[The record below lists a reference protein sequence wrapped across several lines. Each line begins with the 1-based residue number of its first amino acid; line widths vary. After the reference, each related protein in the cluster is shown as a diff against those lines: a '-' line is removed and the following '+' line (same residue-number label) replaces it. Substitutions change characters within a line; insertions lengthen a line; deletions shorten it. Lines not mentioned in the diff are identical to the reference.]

1 MEENTK
7 VLKKSFFKK
16 VWYSIFKLEKYGELS
31 AEGFGRAMNY
41 LLKLSFIIAII
52 IGCLVIFQIT
62 QKVQKAV
69 DFLNDQIGEFSYNEG
84 ILEITKEQPIKA
96 PSSTFGEVIVDTSVE
111 TEEQLNQYLNSLG
124 NDKALLLLKD
134 KVVVKGLLSDETI
147 NYKYSSLLKELN
159 INQIDKQGVINYI
172 TGNEIWNIYLQVF
185 LVICIYSFL
194 NTFVPILINA
204 FGLSIFGWIAT
215 WLAKMK
221 MRYIAVFNLAIYS
234 LTLSIIIQVAYM
246 IVNVLTGITM
256 TYFQVMYIA
265 VAAIYLIAAIFLIK
279 SEFMKLQL
287 QRIKEHEEQSNK
299 IKESEPEVDEKEEKK
314 KNEKENDKNEK
325 EDNKKDD
332 VGGKEEK
339 ETGTATG
346 GAEV

>member
-1 MEENTK
+1 MEENTN

-16 VWYSIFKLEKYGELS
+16 VWYSIFKLEKYGEMS
-31 AEGFGRAMNY
+31 AEGFGRAINY

-52 IGCLVIFQIT
+52 TSCLVIFQIT
-62 QKVQKAV
+62 QKIQKAV
-69 DFLNDQIGEFSYNEG
+69 DFLNDQVEEFSYNEG
-84 ILEITKEQPIKA
+84 VLEINREQPIKA
-96 PSSTFGEVIVDTSVE
+96 PSSTFGEVIVDTNVE
-111 TEEQLNQYLNSLG
+111 TEEQLNQYLDSLG
-124 NDKALLLLKD
+124 NNKALLLLKD
-134 KVVVKGLLSDETI
+134 KVVIKGLVSDETI

-159 INQIDKQGVINYI
+159 INKIDKQGVINYI
-172 TGNEIWNIYLQVF
+172 TGNEIWTIYIQVF
-185 LVICIYSFL
+185 LVICMYSFI
-194 NTFVPILINA
+194 NTLMPILINA
-204 FGLSIFGWIAT
+204 FALSVFGWLAT

-221 MRYIAVFNLAIYS
+221 MRYVAVFNLSVYS
-234 LTLSIIIQVAYM
+234 LTLSIILQVTYM

-287 QRIKEHEEQSNK
+287 QKIKEHEENSKEKKENESKTDENK
-299 IKESEPEVDEKEEKK
+299 NEDEKE
-314 KNEKENDKNEK
+314 KNNEEK

-332 VGGKEEK
+332 VNENDREENDTEK
-339 ETGTATG
+339 KPG

>member
-7 VLKKSFFKK
+7 VLKKGFLKK
-16 VWYSIFKLEKYGELS
+16 VWYSIFKLEKYGEMA

-41 LLKLSFIIAII
+41 LLKLSFIIAVLTS
-52 IGCLVIFQIT
+52 CLVIFQVT
-62 QKVQKAV
+62 QKMQKAV
-69 DFLNDQIGEFSYNEG
+69 DFLNDQVGEFSYTDG
-84 ILEITKEQPIKA
+84 MLQIDKEQPIKA
-96 PSSTFGEVIVDTSVE
+96 PSSTFGEVIVDTNVE
-111 TEEQLNQYLNSLG
+111 TEEQLNQYLDSLG
-124 NDKALLLLKD
+124 NNKALLLLKD
-134 KVVVKGLLSDETI
+134 KVIVKGLVSEETI
-147 NYKYSSLLKELN
+147 NYQYSSLLKELN

-172 TGNEIWNIYLQVF
+172 TGNEIWTIYIQVF

-194 NTFVPILINA
+194 NTLVPILINV

-215 WLAKMK
+215 WLAKIK
-221 MRYIAVFNLAIYS
+221 MRYVAVFNLAIYS
-234 LTLSIIIQVAYM
+234 LTLSVILQVAYM

-279 SEFMKLQL
+279 SEFVKLQL
-287 QRIKEHEEQSNK
+287 QKIKEHEENA
-299 IKESEPEVDEKEEKK
+299 KEKKENESKTDEK
-314 KNEKENDKNEK
+314 KNETEKEKNNEEK

-332 VGGKEEK
+332 VNENDKNER
-339 ETGTATG
+339 ETENNPG